1 MSFLVRFAPPSM
13 TTAQYEEVKASVAR
27 SVGFP
32 PEGLE
37 MHICFGDEG
46 SRRVTEIW
54 SSMAAFRA
62 FGERLMPAISAAGIA
77 MPEPEVLPVQRMIVT
92 EDPMPADDTGLVV
105 RFRPPSMTLAQ
116 YEQVTSRLTEQGLF
130 PAKGVRA
137 HVLTG
142 DDGALQVGGVWAS
155 AEDFDAFVPHLRPL
169 MEGVGITYDPERFP
183 LHSVVVTDAARQ
195 HATA

>member
-13 TTAQYEEVKASVAR
+13 TTAQYEEVKASVAG
-27 SVGFP
+27 SGGFP

-37 MHICFGDEG
+37 MHLCFGDEG

-54 SSMAAFRA
+54 SSMEAFRA

-77 MPEPEVLPVQRMIVT
+77 MPEPEMLPVQRMMVRD
-92 EDPMPADDTGLVV
+92 DPMPPDDTGLVV

-116 YEQVTSRLTEQGLF
+116 YEQVTSSLGEQGLF

-137 HVLTG
+137 HVLMG
-142 DDGALQVGGVWAS
+142 EDGALQVGGVWAR
-155 AEDFDAFVPHLRPL
+155 AEDFDAFLPHLRPL
-169 MEGVGITYDPERFP
+169 MEGVGLAYLPERFP
-183 LHSVVVTDAARQ
+183 LHSAVVTDAARQ